1 MPMYMD
7 IHEVIGAT
15 AEDVAKAHSADVETQ
30 QKYGVEYHKY
40 WFNESCGKIFCLCS
54 APNPEA
60 AASVHREA
68 HGLLAAKIIEVEPE
82 IAEGF
87 LGGCEVN
94 SAGAALVPGGA
105 ENQRDPGIRTVLFTD
120 IVGSTGLTQRLGDAA
135 AMAFLKV
142 HDTIVRDALGAFD
155 GREIKH
161 TGDGIMA
168 CFVSAVAAARCATRI
183 QNALAQH
190 ERENTE
196 VPVKVRIGAAAG
208 EPIDN
213 RMDLFGVTVQLA
225 ARLCA
230 YAQPKQSLVSNVV
243 AELCIG
249 KGLTFQDLGEVS
261 LKDFESPVRVHAIQQ
276 SSEVAPARIADMRRI
291 F

>member
-7 IHEVIGAT
+7 IHEIRGAT
-15 AEDVAKAHSADVETQ
+15 AEDIAKAHSADVETQ
-30 QKYGVEYHKY
+30 RKYGVEYHKY

-54 APNPEA
+54 APSPEA

-68 HGLLAAKIIEVEPE
+68 HGLLAEKIIEVAPE

-105 ENQRDPGIRTVLFTD
+105 GNERDPAIRTILFTD
-120 IVGSTGLTQRLGDAA
+120 IVDSIALTQRLGDDA
-135 AMAFLKV
+135 AMAFLQV
-142 HDTIVRDALGAFD
+142 HDAIVRDALAAWG
-155 GREIKH
+155 GREVKH

-168 CFVSAVAAARCATRI
+168 CFLSAVAAARCASQI
-183 QNALAQH
+183 QRALAQH
-190 ERENTE
+190 EQENREL
-196 VPVKVRIGAAAG
+196 PVKVRIGAAAG
-208 EPIDN
+208 EPVEN
-213 RMDLFGVTVQLA
+213 HLDLFGSTVQLA
-225 ARLCA
+225 ARLCSH
-230 YAQPKQSLVSNVV
+230 AQPEQILVSNVV

-261 LKDFESPVRVHAIQQ
+261 LKGFDRPIRVHAIKQPG
-276 SSEVAPARIADMRRI
+276 EH
-291 F
+291 